1 MSHFLSL
8 YGEQLGLS
16 AAAITGIGWLVRYI
30 VKRFEQMEAKLD
42 ACEQREDDAQNR
54 RAKMWR
60 IIDMLLDAIEDIEP
74 QPRKLDRVRGLLA
87 ELRED
92 ETKLTL
98 EPAE

>member
-1 MSHFLSL
+1 MNQLVSL
-8 YGEQLGLS
+8 YGEPVGLLVV
-16 AAAITGIGWLVRYI
+16 AGGAFGWLWRWI
-30 VKRFEQMEAKLD
+30 VKRFEQLELKLE
-42 ACEQREDDAQNR
+42 ACEQHKEDGKDR

-74 QPRKLDRVRGLLA
+74 DHRKLPRVRSLLS

-92 ETKLTL
+92 EHKHPM